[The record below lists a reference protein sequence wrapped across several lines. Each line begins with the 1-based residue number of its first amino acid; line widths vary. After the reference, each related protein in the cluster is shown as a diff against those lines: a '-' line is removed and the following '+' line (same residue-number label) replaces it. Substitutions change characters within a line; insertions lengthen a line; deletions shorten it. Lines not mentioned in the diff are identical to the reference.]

1 MWVLTSGNIRVN
13 YKAIGMSEKIAV
25 PVSVNLV
32 FDSSKRIVFPKTVIW
47 NRRVYK
53 ITKLGLHHTY
63 RSGRTLFHVF
73 SVLSDRLFFRLVLNT
88 ETLHWCLEELSDGML
103 E

>member
-1 MWVLTSGNIRVN
+1 MFENI
-13 YKAIGMSEKIAV
+13 SV

-32 FDSSKRIVFPKTVIW
+32 FDSSKRTVVPKTIVW
-47 NRRVYK
+47 NGRIYK

-73 SVLSDRLFFRLVLNT
+73 SVVSDDLFFRLVLNT
-88 ETLHWCLEELSDGML
+88 ETLHWRLEGLSDGMPG
-103 E
+103 